1 MTSRQGIS
9 IREFARRDGCSDMLV
24 RKALKAGELKALSD
38 GSLDPGMVKTGWRL
52 GNRRNANGANAPV
65 RDPNETPE
73 QAAERIVLE
82 QGHAP
87 YTLAEAE
94 RIKENFLAKLK
105 ELEFD
110 LKSGEVVRVADV
122 MKVVAMQYAIVRN
135 RMLSIPAE
143 VAPRAAMLNSAPE
156 VQAFIQA
163 EIVEALEALALDL
176 ASSADGL
183 RRALH

>member
-1 MTSRQGIS
+1 LGIS
-9 IREFARRDGCSDMLV
+9 IREFARREACSDTLV
-24 RKALKAGELKALSD
+24 RKALKAGKIAALPD
-38 GSLDPGMVKTGWRL
+38 GSLDPTLVGTGWRL
-52 GNRRNANGANAPV
+52 GNRRDANSANGTV
-65 RDPNETPE
+65 RKPDETPE
-73 QAAERIVLE
+73 EAAERIVLAE
-82 QGHAP
+82 GHAP
-87 YTLAEAE
+87 YSLAEAE

-122 MKVVAMQYAIVRN
+122 MKVVATQYAIVRN

-143 VAPRAAMLNSAPE
+143 VAPRAAMLTSPQE
-156 VQAFIQA
+156 VQAFVQA

-176 ASSADGL
+176 ATSADGL